1 MSLDLAPLHAA
12 LVGSDASKPSWPSA
26 LDGSGQMQIGRVVCI
41 SGSEIVAVI
50 SRDLCS
56 ANASHEL
63 RKGGM
68 IKLMAEDRA
77 VYGAVAGLSIS
88 NPDLKGSDDDVL
100 LAEIEL
106 VGEAFLGTD
115 SEMRRG
121 CTIQPALGEPLF
133 AITEDD
139 IRIIY
144 SANRRQMIPVGLLHD
159 SPRQKAMLY
168 TDGLLGKH
176 FAVLGTTG
184 SGKSCAV
191 ALILQRVLEQNSKA
205 HIVLL
210 DPHNEYAS
218 AFKGQAELLSP
229 ANLELPYWML
239 TGEELSEVVCGSKRG
254 SEHAVEAITI
264 LSELVPLARKAFYR
278 TTNPGATSDVHISID
293 TPTPFSMREIYRM
306 LDEQMGRLEKSQPVG
321 PYRWLRSRLD
331 TLRADSRFSFM
342 FGGLTVRDSMAETL
356 SRLLRMP
363 VDGKPITVVDL
374 SGVPSEVLNVVVSV
388 LSRMAFDFGL
398 WSRGAEPVLL
408 VCEEAHRYC
417 PADDSQGFEPTKE
430 ILARIAKEGRKYGVS
445 LAIVSQRPSDIAPG
459 ILSQCNTTVA
469 MRMTSTKDQDIVRG
483 MMADSAFGLL
493 DFLPSLSNGE
503 AIIAGEA
510 VTVPQ
515 RVRFD
520 MLEDDKRP
528 HSATAAFAEAW
539 NAESKTLDYVQQI
552 VERWR
557 KQSR

>member
-1 MSLDLAPLHAA
+1 MTLDLAPLHAA
-12 LVGSDASKPSWPSA
+12 LTQADTLKPDWRSG
-26 LDGSGQMQIGRVVCI
+26 LDGSGQVQIGRVVCI
-41 SGSEIVAVI
+41 SGSQIVAVI
-50 SRDLCS
+50 SRDLCA

-68 IKLMAEDRA
+68 IKLLAEDRA

-88 NPDLKGSDDDVL
+88 NPDIKGNDDDVL

-106 VGEAFLGTD
+106 VGEAFFGVD

-121 CTIQPALGEPLF
+121 VTVQPALGEPLF
-133 AITEDD
+133 AITAQDLLA
-139 IRIIY
+139 IY
-144 SANRRQMIPVGLLHD
+144 SAKSHQMFPVGMLHD
-159 SPRQKAMLY
+159 SPKQAAMLS

-176 FAVLGTTG
+176 FAILGTTG

-191 ALILQRVLEQNSKA
+191 ALILQRILQQNGKA

-218 AFKGQAELLSP
+218 AFTGQAELLSP
-229 ANLELPYWML
+229 SNLELPYWML
-239 TGEELSEVVCGSKRG
+239 TGEEIREVVCGSKRTSEFAGEAG
-254 SEHAVEAITI
+254 SI
-264 LSELVPLARKAFYR
+264 LTELIPAARKAFFR
-278 TTNPGATSDVHISID
+278 TTNPNATSDVHISVD
-293 TPTPFSMREIYRM
+293 TPTPFSMRELYRM
-306 LDEQMGRLEKSQPVG
+306 LDEQMGKLEKSQPVG

-356 SRLLRMP
+356 SRLLRLP

-417 PADDSQGFEPTKE
+417 PADDQLGFEPTKE
-430 ILARIAKEGRKYGVS
+430 ILSRIAKEGRKYGVS

-503 AIIAGEA
+503 AVIAGEA

-520 MLEDDKRP
+520 MLDDDKRP
-528 HSATAAFAEAW
+528 HSATAAFAAAW
-539 NAESKTLDYVQQI
+539 NAESKTLDYVQEI

-557 KQSR
+557 KQTR

>member
-1 MSLDLAPLHAA
+1 MAIDLQPLHAA
-12 LVGSDASKPSWPSA
+12 LNQAGTSKTDWRSS
-26 LDGSGQMQIGRVVCI
+26 LDGGGQVQIGRVVCI
-41 SGSEIVAVI
+41 SGSQVVAVV
-50 SRDLCS
+50 SNDLCA

-68 IKLMAEDRA
+68 IKLLAEDRA
-77 VYGAVAGLSIS
+77 IYGAVASLSIS
-88 NPDLKGSDDDVL
+88 NPELKGNDDVL

-106 VGEAFLGTD
+106 VGEAIFGKD

-121 CTIQPALGEPLF
+121 VTVQPALGEPLF
-133 AITEDD
+133 AISEHD
-139 IRIIY
+139 IAIIY
-144 SANRRQMIPVGLLHD
+144 TAERQQMVSIGFLHD
-159 SPRQKAMLY
+159 APRQAAKLN

-191 ALILQRVLEQNSKA
+191 ALILQRVLEQNPQA
-205 HIVLL
+205 HVVLL

-218 AFKGQAELLSP
+218 AFRDQAELLSP

-239 TGEELSEVVCGSKRG
+239 TGEELSEVVCGSKG
-254 SEHAVEAITI
+254 ASAYATEAATI
-264 LSELVPLARKAFYR
+264 LNEMVPLARKTFYR
-278 TTNPGATSDVHISID
+278 TTHTGGSPDAHISID

-306 LDEQMGRLEKSQPVG
+306 LEEQMGRLEKTQPVG
-321 PYRWLRSRLD
+321 PYRWLRARLD
-331 TLRADSRFSFM
+331 TLRADSRFAFM
-342 FGGLTVRDSMAETL
+342 FGGLTVRDNMAETL
-356 SRLLRMP
+356 SRLLRLP
-363 VDGKPITVVDL
+363 VNGKPITVVDL

-388 LSRMAFDFGL
+388 ISRMAFDFAL
-398 WSRGAEPVLL
+398 WSRGSQPILL

-417 PADDSQGFEPTKE
+417 PADQSMGFEPTKE
-430 ILARIAKEGRKYGVS
+430 ILSRIAKEGRKYGVS
-445 LAIVSQRPSDIAPG
+445 LAIVSQRPSDIAAG

-469 MRMTSTKDQDIVRG
+469 MRMTSTRDQEIVRG

-515 RVRFD
+515 RVHFA
-520 MLEDDKRP
+520 MLPDDKRP
-528 HSATAAFAEAW
+528 HSATAPFSKVW
-539 NAESKTLDYVQQI
+539 NNASHDQNYVAQI

-557 KQSR
+557 KQTR